1 MAVIRRVARP
11 ALLLALSGMAASSS
25 PPPSYAP
32 QPSSSGA
39 GMTDGLEG
47 GDGSPWLAAPSEE
60 RLIPFP
66 PAFLP
71 PSPPPA
77 HPFAPPTLT
86 LFAPLRLVGDEAE
99 DGPILGALG
108 TWLRLER
115 DNGGAGGG
123 GGSPAW
129 PPPAQQQEELRINHH
144 QHWPFMEG
152 DGLIRP
158 PVTDI
163 IFIAEDGGRQ
173 TCNALR
179 RLMPVQGGGGDGGG
193 RRGTVLSAPPPGPD
207 APPVPRVRCVDACL
221 HACYARP
228 NMTCLVDTAV
238 RLARTPVLALV
249 NSDIALGPD
258 FVRAVHHLFQPA
270 RPGPAPGADPVGPGQ
285 VSGAVPP
292 RAGQAAVDNV
302 IAVGRRIDVPLDG
315 SARRS
320 LDFADPAWRARLHA
334 RATTHGIM
342 HSEYGVD
349 YMVAAAPLWAAA
361 AGGRGPLA
369 MPPFVA
375 GAFRWDSFVLSQ
387 AVVHPGVAVV
397 DMTPAVT
404 AMHLQAGASGPA
416 PSTHSRRAGAAHNE
430 RLARSLTGDRYL
442 MGKTTLANYEL
453 VAVAGGGGGG
463 DGDGDQF
470 VLLPRVN

>member
-1 MAVIRRVARP
+1 
-11 ALLLALSGMAASSS
+11 
-25 PPPSYAP
+25 
-32 QPSSSGA
+32 
-39 GMTDGLEG
+39 MTDGLG
-47 GDGSPWLAAPSEE
+47 GGGGGPWLAAPSED
-60 RLIPFP
+60 RPIPSP

-77 HPFAPPTLT
+77 HPLASPTLT

-99 DGPILGALG
+99 DGPILGALC

-115 DNGGAGGG
+115 GDDASGGG
-123 GGSPAW
+123 GGIPAW
-129 PPPAQQQEELRINHH
+129 PLPAQQQEELRISHH
-144 QHWPFMEG
+144 QQHWPLVEG
-152 DGLIRP
+152 DGLTHP
-158 PVTDI
+158 PVVDI
-163 IFIAEDGGRQ
+163 IFIAEDGGRH

-193 RRGTVLSAPPPGPD
+193 RRGTELSTPPPGLD
-207 APPVPRVRCVDACL
+207 APRVPHVRCVDACL

-258 FVRAVHHLFQPA
+258 FVRAVDHLFQPA
-270 RPGPAPGADPVGPGQ
+270 RPGPATGADPVGPGE
-285 VSGAVPP
+285 VSGADPSRP
-292 RAGQAAVDNV
+292 AQAAVDNV

-315 SARRS
+315 NARRS

-334 RATTHGIM
+334 RAASHGSL

-361 AGGRGPLA
+361 ARGWSPLA

-375 GAFRWDSFVLSQ
+375 GAFRWDSFVLAQ

-416 PSTHSRRAGAAHNE
+416 PSAHSRRAGAAHNE

-442 MGKTTLANYEL
+442 MGKTTMADYEL

-463 DGDGDQF
+463 DGEGNQF
-470 VLLPRVN
+470 VLMPRVD